1 MLKRTI
7 YVLFEFE
14 VNRMETVIPTQI
26 ESIGQIMIPVHDLG
40 RAVAFY
46 RDALGLQFLF
56 EVPGMA
62 FFNCGGV
69 RLMLGLPESPDV
81 DHPASIIYYKVG
93 DIQAAYGRMTAR
105 GVKFEGGPHL
115 IARMDDHDLWM
126 AFLRD
131 SEGNLLGLMSELR
144 RA

>member
-1 MLKRTI
+1 MDLNADIT
-7 YVLFEFE
+7 
-14 VNRMETVIPTQI
+14 
-26 ESIGQIMIPVHDLG
+26 SIGQIMIPVHDLG
-40 RAVAFY
+40 RAIAFY

-56 EVPGMA
+56 EVPNMA

-69 RLMLGLPESPDV
+69 RLMLGLPEGPDT

-93 DIQAAYGRMTAR
+93 DIRAAYERMVAR
-105 GVKFEGGPHL
+105 GVKFEGQPHL

-131 SEGNLLGLMSELR
+131 SEDNLLGLMCEVTLE
-144 RA
+144 

>member
-1 MLKRTI
+1 MDTRVTADI
-7 YVLFEFE
+7 
-14 VNRMETVIPTQI
+14 Q
-26 ESIGQIMIPVHDLG
+26 SIGQIMIPVHDLG
-40 RAVAFY
+40 RAVVFY
-46 RDALGLQFLF
+46 KDALGLQFLF

-69 RLMLGLPESPDV
+69 RLMLGLPESQEF

-93 DIQAAYGRMTAR
+93 DIQAAYGQMTAR
-105 GVKFEGGPHL
+105 GVKFEGQPHM

-131 SEGNLLGLMSELR
+131 SEDNLLGLMSEIR

>member
-1 MLKRTI
+1 MDTH
-7 YVLFEFE
+7 
-14 VNRMETVIPTQI
+14 PTTEI

-69 RLMLGLPESPDV
+69 RLMLGLPESQDI
-81 DHPASIIYYKVG
+81 DRPASIIYYKVS
-93 DIQAAYGRMTAR
+93 DIQGAYQRITAR
-105 GVKFEGGPHL
+105 GLKFEGEPHR

-131 SEGNLLGLMSELR
+131 SEENLLGLMSEVR
-144 RA
+144 QA